1 MSRPIKDSRG
11 KSIHHTYD
19 NTAFTISYPFN
30 ENGDGSGESR
40 TRQDLDNTEVTGQP
54 WQGSLSP
61 PTGADGRA
69 YNLNNK
75 NVKVSENATSFN
87 SGYIATEEESCFS
100 RTPFP
105 GEFLTP
111 GSSLQSN
118 MSQST
123 PFLTPNGRDGVN
135 EKEKHADSQEDL
147 EKNGKLEGAAVHPER
162 ETWGSKV
169 DFLLSVIGFAV
180 DLGNVWRFP
189 YICYKNGGGAFL
201 IPYIIM
207 LVFLGIPLFYMELAL
222 GQYQRCGAINVW
234 QRICPMFTGIG
245 YGICFVAT
253 FVGMYY
259 NTIIAYALY
268 YLVMSFRAEVPW
280 THCGN
285 HWNTEYCV
293 SVVDGYNKS
302 LVTND
307 TMLAASEYYL
317 FKVLEIQ
324 KSNGVEH
331 VGPPKWDLL
340 MCLLGVFVVVYFCL
354 WKGIKSSGKAVWV
367 TATLP
372 YVVLLILLVR
382 GCTLPGATTGI
393 LYYLRPQ
400 WYRLKDVNV
409 WLDAATQVFFSLGP
423 GFGTLLALSSYNK
436 FNNNCYLD
444 AMVTSVIN
452 CLTSF
457 LAGFVVFSVLG
468 YMALLQ
474 GRDID
479 KVAVEGPG
487 LVFVVYPE
495 AIASLDGSIFW
506 SIIFFLML
514 ITLGLDSTFGGLEA
528 VITAVC
534 DNFGVVRNRRELF
547 VLALVAYC
555 FIGAISTTTY
565 GGTFVINLLD
575 RHAAP
580 ISLIFICFCEA
591 IAVSWFYGVQRFSND
606 IKSMIGFEP
615 GIFWKV
621 CWVAICP
628 VSLFLLFVL
637 SIWAYSGI
645 QLDGY
650 VYPDWSVAVGWCI
663 TCSSLICIPL
673 YIVCN
678 IISTKGTLKQKLL
691 RLLKPASFP
700 AHVQGANGHAGHDTY
715 EVYPIPNL
723 NTQVEHVHSN
733 SLPYITNIQLNGTQT
748 PATDSTEIF

>member
-1 MSRPIKDSRG
+1 MSRPIKDSREQ
-11 KSIHHTYD
+11 SIHHTYD

-30 ENGDGSGESR
+30 ENDVGSCESR
-40 TRQDLDNTEVTGQP
+40 TRQDLELKNVTQQS
-54 WQGSLSP
+54 WEASP
-61 PTGADGRA
+61 PGADRRGNTRFTDG
-69 YNLNNK
+69 NK
-75 NVKVSENATSFN
+75 KHDKLRESATY
-87 SGYIATEEESCFS
+87 SGYIALEEETGIGRKPDPRDSV
-100 RTPFP
+100 TPR
-105 GEFLTP
+105 LT
-111 GSSLQSN
+111 LQCN
-118 MSQST
+118 MSLSS
-123 PFLTPNGRDGVN
+123 PFLTPNGTDGVN
-135 EKEKHADSQEDL
+135 EKPTDSQEEL
-147 EKNGKLEGAAVHPER
+147 EKNGKLENIEPER
-162 ETWGSKV
+162 ETWGKKV

-285 HWNTEYCV
+285 EWNTPFCV

-324 KSNGVEH
+324 KSSGVED
-331 VGPPKWDLL
+331 VGAPKWDLL
-340 MCLLGVFVVVYFCL
+340 LCLVGVFVVVYFCL

-372 YVVLLILLVR
+372 YIVLLILLIR
-382 GCTLPGATTGI
+382 GCTLPGAANGV

-400 WYRLKDVNV
+400 WHRLKDVNV

-436 FNNNCYLD
+436 FHNNCYLD

-534 DNFGVVRNRRELF
+534 DNFGVLRNKRELF
-547 VLALVAYC
+547 VLSLVIYC
-555 FIGAISTTTY
+555 FLGAISTTTY
-565 GGTFVINLLD
+565 GGQFVINLLD

-606 IKSMIGFEP
+606 IKSMVGFEP

-628 VSLFLLFVL
+628 ISLLLLFVL

-650 VYPDWSVAVGWCI
+650 TYPDWSVAIGWCI

-673 YIVCN
+673 YIVFN
-678 IISTKGTLKQKLL
+678 IFTTRGTLKQKLV
-691 RLLKPASFP
+691 RLLKPASVP
-700 AHVQGANGHAGHDTY
+700 GHVHGVNGYAGHDTY
-715 EVYPIPNL
+715 EVYPIQNS
-723 NTQVEHVHSN
+723 NTQIETMHAN
-733 SLPYITNIQLNGTQT
+733 SLPYITNVQMKGAQDN
-748 PATDSTEIF
+748 TEITS

>member
-1 MSRPIKDSRG
+1 MSRPIKGSRDQ
-11 KSIHHTYD
+11 SIHHMYD
-19 NTAFTISYPFN
+19 NTAFTISYPFI
-30 ENGDGSGESR
+30 ENGDGSSESH
-40 TRQDLDNTEVTGQP
+40 TRQDLELENVTGQS
-54 WQGSLSP
+54 WQGSSAP
-61 PTGADGRA
+61 PTGSDGRGKA
-69 YNLNNK
+69 RYLDGNNK
-75 NVKVSENATSFN
+75 NDKLRENASSFN
-87 SGYIATEEESCFS
+87 SGYIAPEEESRLDRKPDPRDS
-100 RTPFP
+100 I
-105 GEFLTP
+105 TP
-111 GSSLQSN
+111 GSTLQSN
-118 MSQST
+118 MSLST
-123 PFLTPNGRDGVN
+123 PFLTPNGRDGMN
-135 EKEKHADSQEDL
+135 EKPADSQEDL
-147 EKNGKLEGAAVHPER
+147 EKNAKLESDVPER
-162 ETWGSKV
+162 ETWGKKV

-222 GQYQRCGAINVW
+222 GQYQKCGAINVW
-234 QRICPMFTGIG
+234 QRICPMFTGVG

-285 HWNTEYCV
+285 EWNTPHCV

-302 LVTND
+302 QVTND

-324 KSNGVEH
+324 KSNGVEN

-340 MCLLGVFVVVYFCL
+340 LCLVGVFVVVYFCL

-372 YVVLLILLVR
+372 YIVLLILLVR
-382 GCTLPGATTGI
+382 GCTLPGAANGI

-400 WYRLKDVNV
+400 WHRLNDVNV

-495 AIASLDGSIFW
+495 AIASLDASIFW

-534 DNFGVVRNRRELF
+534 DNFGVLRNKRELF
-547 VLALVAYC
+547 VLTLVIYC
-555 FIGAISTTTY
+555 FLGAISTTTY
-565 GGTFVINLLD
+565 GGQFVINLLD

-606 IKSMIGFEP
+606 IKSMVGFEP

-628 VSLFLLFVL
+628 ISLLLLFVL

-650 VYPDWSVAVGWCI
+650 TYPDWSVAVGWCI

-673 YIVCN
+673 YIVFD
-678 IISTKGTLKQKLL
+678 ILTTKGTLKQKLV
-691 RLLKPASFP
+691 RLLKPASVP
-700 AHVQGANGHAGHDTY
+700 AHVQGANGYAGHDTY
-715 EVYPIPNL
+715 EVYPIRNS
-723 NTQVEHVHSN
+723 NTQVEAIHAN
-733 SLPYITNIQLNGTQT
+733 SLPYITNIQMKGAQTQ
-748 PATDSTEIF
+748 DSTEIC